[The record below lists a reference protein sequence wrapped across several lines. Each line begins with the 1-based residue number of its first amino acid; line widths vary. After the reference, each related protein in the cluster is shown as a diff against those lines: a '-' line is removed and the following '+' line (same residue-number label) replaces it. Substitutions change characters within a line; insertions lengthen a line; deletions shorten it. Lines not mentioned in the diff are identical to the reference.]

1 MVAHAENIYLRVST
15 YSRTCTHATRRYN
28 DLFFFLRRAHSTK
41 YMLIVLFV
49 WFSPF
54 RMHGVTAD
62 YKNDMQEY
70 TYTHIHIFVLEYTH
84 ALECVTHDTHTH
96 THTPTHINKP
106 FESVHTHTHFR
117 GAWCLQYRFWC
128 TRYQRAFDMF

>member
-1 MVAHAENIYLRVST
+1 MKRISMCKAKTKKSLVSYTEMVAHAENIYLRVST
-15 YSRTCTHATRRYN
+15 YSRTCTHATRRHN

-70 TYTHIHIFVLEYTH
+70 TYTYTHIHIFVLEYTH

-96 THTPTHINKP
+96 TRPHT
-106 FESVHTHTHFR
+106 
-117 GAWCLQYRFWC
+117 
-128 TRYQRAFDMF
+128 